1 MTLIH
6 LTQAKHHSSQD
17 QSNVAGPM
25 QTCTRCTA
33 MQHAQTMEQEEI
45 STEETHQT
53 AQSAIN
59 AQYLHSTPS

>member
-1 MTLIH
+1 
-6 LTQAKHHSSQD
+6 
-17 QSNVAGPM
+17 
-25 QTCTRCTA
+25 